1 LLASL
6 FYPLKKGNDN
16 MKTVK
21 PDEWYLTDK
30 DTILHITATEA
41 PDIPSSFPFVVK
53 GTDEAKVTADVL
65 RRCYE
70 SDSTY
75 TRKALVNPFGQLID
89 ISIKQTGSS
98 RTASFRKAYGDGGE
112 LLSFSL
118 TPRDEVRK
126 ESLYR
131 LFADSLERMLLEPS
145 RGQSI
150 GRIKAYDVIARTDSF
165 RLNDIVPSMKVWTMG
180 ECLCFY
186 VPPEFLSE
194 ETHFLTETG
203 KIRFGTGHVEDLL
216 YRFASWAED
225 KTSLGYEEYT
235 MDGLTL
241 RGQNGFFGPDITRS
255 GMGFQ
260 SGLTPVKCLGRHKT
274 ISECITSL
282 KAGKSKNNRS
292 QCPDR

>member
-1 LLASL
+1 
-6 FYPLKKGNDN
+6 

-21 PDEWYLTDK
+21 PDEWYITDK
-30 DTILHITATEA
+30 DTILHITAAAA
-41 PDIPSSFPFVVK
+41 PDIPSSFPSVVK

-118 TPRDEVRK
+118 SPRDDVRK

-150 GRIKAYDVIARTDSF
+150 SMIKAYDVIARTDSF
-165 RLNDIVPSMKVWTMG
+165 RLNNIVPSMKVWTMG

-194 ETHFLTETG
+194 ETHLLTDAG
-203 KIRFGTGHVEDLL
+203 KIRFGTGQVEDLL
-216 YRFASWAED
+216 YRFAFWAED
-225 KTSLGYEEYT
+225 KMSLGYEEYT
-235 MDGLTL
+235 MDGVML
-241 RGQNGFFGPDITRS
+241 RNQNGFFGPDITRS
-255 GMGFQ
+255 GLGSQF
-260 SGLTPVKCLGRHKT
+260 GLTPVRCLGQHKT
-274 ISECITSL
+274 INECITSL
-282 KAGKSKNNRS
+282 KADKYKTNRS
-292 QCPDR
+292 CCPDR